1 MKLIGEE
8 ILVEAQRDGR
18 RTPVQCTTRVANLM
32 CDILTSGLMEFIHVS
47 VQGMPLGA
55 WIERR

>member
-1 MKLIGEE
+1 MKVIREE
-8 ILVEAQRDGR
+8 ILVEAQ
-18 RTPVQCTTRVANLM
+18 
-32 CDILTSGLMEFIHVS
+32 EFIHVS